1 MGPVPVVQQPEHG
14 KARRTAEVIDANQV
28 LPATPRP
35 DEYDFAHFRER
46 LPAPVPKFVDLSA
59 INAEAD
65 SAVTGLFMYSSNLSH
80 LI

>member
-1 MGPVPVVQQPEHG
+1 
-14 KARRTAEVIDANQV
+14 VIDANQV